1 MLKKR
6 KNSLI
11 LTYIPLSDRHP
22 AYSEHSYFTDWY
34 SGYSNGLL
42 LLSVVGY
49 RLLVAGYRL

>member
-6 KNSLI
+6 KNSLV
-11 LTYIPLSDRHP
+11 LTFIPLSDRHP
-22 AYSEHSYFTDWY
+22 VYSEHSYFTDWY
-34 SGYSNGLL
+34 SDYSNGLL